1 MVFEYNEWYDISVP
15 ISVDLPIYPGDTQ
28 PELKPFASIDQGD
41 LANMLELRL
50 GSHTGT
56 HVDVPRHFLRDGKNL
71 DQVGLDQFW
80 GRAKVFQLSVKEKI
94 DRKALVDLDIQARDV
109 VLFKTRNSELW
120 ELQGFQ
126 RDFVYLTVEAA
137 EYLVEKKVKAVG
149 IDYLS
154 IEKFKSKSHPTHT
167 TLLTN
172 GIVILEGINLKDIT
186 PGEYFLFFMP
196 LKLKGA
202 DGSPVRAV
210 LFKQTG

>member
-1 MVFEYNEWYDISVP
+1 MVFEYSEWYDISVS
-15 ISVDLPIYPGDTQ
+15 ISGDLQVYPGDIR
-28 PELKPFASIDQGD
+28 PELKPLASIDHGD

-56 HVDVPRHFLRDGKNL
+56 HVDVPRHFLRNGKNL
-71 DQVGLDQFW
+71 DQVSLDQFW
-80 GRAKVFQLSVKEKI
+80 GRAKVFQLLVKEKI
-94 DRKALVDLDIQARDV
+94 DREKIANLDIQANDII
-109 VLFKTRNSELW
+109 LFKTKNSELW
-120 ELQGFQ
+120 GVKEFQ

-167 TLLTN
+167 TLLKN
-172 GIVILEGINLKDIT
+172 GIVILEGINLKDVS
-186 PGEYFLFFMP
+186 PGEYFLFFFP

-210 LFKQTG
+210 LFK

>member
-1 MVFEYNEWYDISVP
+1 MVFEYSEWYDISVS
-15 ISVDLPIYPGDTQ
+15 ISGDLQIYPGDIR
-28 PELKPFASIDQGD
+28 PELKPIASIDHGD

-71 DQVGLDQFW
+71 DQVSLDQFW
-80 GRAKVFQLSVKEKI
+80 GRAKVFQLLVKEKI
-94 DRKALVDLDIQARDV
+94 DREKIANLDIQARDII
-109 VLFKTRNSELW
+109 LFKTRNSELW
-120 ELQGFQ
+120 GVQEFQ

-154 IEKFKSKSHPTHT
+154 IEKFKSKSHPTHD
-167 TLLTN
+167 TLLKN
-172 GIVILEGINLKDIT
+172 EIVILEGINLKDVS
-186 PGEYFLFFMP
+186 PGEYFLFFFP

-210 LFKQTG
+210 LFK

>member
-1 MVFEYNEWYDISVP
+1 MVFDYSEWYDISVS
-15 ISVDLPIYPGDTQ
+15 ISGDLQVYPGDIR
-28 PELKPFASIDQGD
+28 PELKPFASIDHGD

-71 DQVGLDQFW
+71 DQVSLDQFW
-80 GRAKVFQLSVKEKI
+80 GRAKVFQLPVKEKI
-94 DRKALVDLDIQARDV
+94 DREKIANLDIQARDII
-109 VLFKTRNSELW
+109 LFKTRNSELW
-120 ELQGFQ
+120 GIEEFQ

-167 TLLTN
+167 TLLRN
-172 GIVILEGINLKDIT
+172 GIVILEGINLKDVS
-186 PGEYFLFFMP
+186 PGEYFLFFFP

-210 LFKQTG
+210 LFK

>member
-1 MVFEYNEWYDISVP
+1 MTFEYTEWYDISVS
-15 ISVDLPIYPGDTQ
+15 ISAEMPIYPGDTH

-94 DRKALVDLDIQARDV
+94 DREKLADLDIQANEII
-109 VLFKTRNSELW
+109 LFKTKNSELW
-120 ELQGFQ
+120 DIQEFQ
-126 RDFVYLTVEAA
+126 RDFIYLTVEAA

-154 IEKFKSKSHPTHT
+154 IEKFKSKSHLTHT
-167 TLLTN
+167 TLLKN
-172 GIVILEGINLKDIT
+172 GIVILEGINLKDVS
-186 PGEYFLFFMP
+186 PGEYFLFFFP

-210 LFKQTG
+210 LFK

>member
-1 MVFEYNEWYDISVP
+1 MVFEYSEWYDISVS
-15 ISVDLPIYPGDTQ
+15 ISGDLQVYPGDTR
-28 PELKPFASIDQGD
+28 PELKPFASIDHGD

-71 DQVGLDQFW
+71 DQVSLDQFW
-80 GRAKVFQLSVKEKI
+80 GRAKVFQLPVKEKI
-94 DRKALVDLDIQARDV
+94 DRDNVANLDIQARDII
-109 VLFKTRNSELW
+109 LFKTRNSELW
-120 ELQGFQ
+120 DVQEFQ

-167 TLLTN
+167 TLLRN
-172 GIVILEGINLKDIT
+172 GIVILEGINLKDVS
-186 PGEYFLFFMP
+186 PGEYFLFFFP

-210 LFKQTG
+210 LFK